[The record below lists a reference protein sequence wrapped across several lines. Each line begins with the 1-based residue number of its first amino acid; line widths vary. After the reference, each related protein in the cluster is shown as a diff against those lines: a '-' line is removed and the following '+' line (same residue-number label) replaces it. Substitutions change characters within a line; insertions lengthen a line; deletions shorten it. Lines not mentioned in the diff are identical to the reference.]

1 MSNSADISTL
11 EIVEPTE
18 KIVLFNGKDLSGWFS
33 DIPARDEDPSS
44 PDIVEVTDGVIGT
57 PGKAVGHLV
66 SEKAF
71 RNYRLEVDY
80 RLSGEG
86 GGGSILVHVSKLRM
100 LRTKS
105 KNIFPQS
112 LDVKI
117 RHHDAGDIYCI
128 IDNILCDNPERRP
141 LEKGQKPGGGD
152 QDGRHIVKIVD
163 AEAPLGEWNRMAFE
177 CEGRALRIWLNG
189 VLVNEGYDCTTDH
202 GKVALQVTEQRVE
215 FSRVEV
221 FPL

>member
-1 MSNSADISTL
+1 MSNSADISIL

-18 KIVLFNGKDLSGWFS
+18 KIVLFNGKDLYGWFS

-44 PDIVEVTDGVIGT
+44 PDIVEVTDGVIVT

-66 SEKAF
+66 SEKSF

-177 CEGRALRIWLNG
+177 CKGRALRIWLNG
-189 VLVNEGYDCTTDH
+189 VLVNDGYDCTTDH

-215 FSRVEV
+215 FRRVEV